1 MKVFNYLTGFLF
13 VVSVY
18 FSIRWSTLPVVDRI
32 FDNPFWVANGK
43 IDAAMLNLITGYFMG
58 YLVYLF
64 TVLVPQQYRRD
75 VIMKEIV
82 EQLCS
87 IYVRSM
93 YMLLLMAKSAS
104 DDITW
109 RGIESCSD
117 DWDCFNEN
125 FYDAMKEF
133 DITSD
138 AETVLLKF
146 DGNKNVRLKWYEY
159 LEKYCSNIYAE
170 IDNIVI
176 RYSSDMPENLLQ
188 CLYAIKASRF
198 FEMILGKGI
207 NCKMFLTDYDGNEY
221 MENIPISLYCIQ
233 AENAKNKVAPIFDT
247 NREVAGVEMLKAYI
261 SELKKLYN
269 ILTKYDSEKR
279 VTKKSCLEIFKKHKI
294 GMIGA
299 SKFNYKEKEIM
310 PEQ

>member
-1 MKVFNYLTGFLF
+1 
-13 VVSVY
+13 
-18 FSIRWSTLPVVDRI
+18 
-32 FDNPFWVANGK
+32 
-43 IDAAMLNLITGYFMG
+43 
-58 YLVYLF
+58 
-64 TVLVPQQYRRD
+64 
-75 VIMKEIV
+75 
-82 EQLCS
+82 
-87 IYVRSM
+87 
-93 YMLLLMAKSAS
+93 
-104 DDITW
+104 
-109 RGIESCSD
+109 
-117 DWDCFNEN
+117 
-125 FYDAMKEF
+125 
-133 DITSD
+133 
-138 AETVLLKF
+138 
-146 DGNKNVRLKWYEY
+146 
-159 LEKYCSNIYAE
+159 
-170 IDNIVI
+170 
-176 RYSSDMPENLLQ
+176 
-188 CLYAIKASRF
+188 
-198 FEMILGKGI
+198 MILGKGI